1 MFAPF
6 PVILPQGV
14 GEKTVFDNLIKYALD
29 NLNFEKNNYILSR
42 GQVTKQQ
49 LMSNAIRSGKRIA
62 LYSHTT
68 MVGDLQF

>member
-1 MFAPF
+1 M
-6 PVILPQGV
+6 ILPQGV

-29 NLNFEKNNYILSR
+29 NLNFENNNYITSR
-42 GQVTKQQ
+42 GQITKQR
-49 LMSNAIRSGKRIA
+49 LMRIAIRSGKRIA